1 MADLYEQALQVARTL
16 SVSTPKDGV
25 VLYSI
30 SFLPTR
36 ENKEQAF
43 AYLEQHPEAM
53 MIDQTDCG
61 RELIKMGLEQ
71 TPPDL
76 TPEQIAAV
84 WKIASARMI
93 AEARGDVKAFVKNA
107 DPRSVF
113 RSTELPEILRNDQ
126 IKTINGVDKFF
137 FAESYFS
144 E

>member
-1 MADLYEQALQVARTL
+1 MADLYGQALQVARTL

-36 ENKEQAF
+36 ENKELAF

-113 RSTELPEILRNDQ
+113 RSTELPESLRHAQ
-126 IKTINGVDKFF
+126 IKTITGVDKFF

>member
-1 MADLYEQALQVARTL
+1 MADLYEQALQVARTM

-61 RELIKMGLEQ
+61 RELIKMG
-71 TPPDL
+71 
-76 TPEQIAAV
+76 
-84 WKIASARMI
+84 
-93 AEARGDVKAFVKNA
+93 
-107 DPRSVF
+107 
-113 RSTELPEILRNDQ
+113 
-126 IKTINGVDKFF
+126 
-137 FAESYFS
+137 
-144 E
+144 